1 MTKSELIKSPDYV
14 VNSHVKIAG
23 TNFDR
28 RRKVTKSMRRRMI
41 QMYES
46 GKSIQHIAN
55 HFNVSWDSAKRAVV
69 PTYNEME
76 KERKRSIANRYNS
89 NWNYDPTRRSELAEY
104 KRKLIMENKSVVI
117 S

>member
-14 VNSHVKIAG
+14 VNNHVRIAG

-28 RRKVTKSMRRRMI
+28 RRKVTKSMKRRMI
-41 QMYES
+41 QMYEA
-46 GKSIQHIAN
+46 GKSISKIAN
-55 HFNVSWDSAKRAVV
+55 HFNVSYDSVKRAVV
-69 PTYNEME
+69 PMYNEIE
-76 KERKRSIANRYNS
+76 KARKRSIASKYNAS
-89 NWNYDPTRRSELAEY
+89 LEYDPGRSSERADY